1 MKAVIQRVKNASV
14 SVDGKLIGQIDKGFL
29 ILLGVYEDDTRED
42 TEILAKKVSALR
54 IFCDEDDKMNL
65 SLLDIGGSALVI
77 SNFTLCA
84 DTKKGNRPSFILAKE
99 PDSANVEYETFCELL
114 KENGV
119 TNVQKGEF
127 GADMKVE
134 LLNDGP
140 VTIILDTEI
149 WRKNK

>member
-14 SVDGKLIGQIDKGFL
+14 SVDGKVIGAIEKGFL
-29 ILLGVYEDDTRED
+29 VLLGVYEDDTNED
-42 TEILAKKVSALR
+42 TQILAKKVSSLR
-54 IFCDEDDKMNL
+54 IFCDEEDKMNL

-84 DTKKGNRPSFILAKE
+84 DTKKGNRPSFTLAKE
-99 PDSANVEYETFCELL
+99 PVAANSEYERFCQLL
-114 KENGV
+114 KENGIQ
-119 TNVQKGEF
+119 NVQKGEF

>member
-14 SVDGKLIGQIDKGFL
+14 TVDGKTIGAINKGFL
-29 ILLGVYEDDTRED
+29 VLLGVFETDTIED
-42 TEILAKKVSALR
+42 TQILAKKVSSLR
-54 IFCDEDDKMNL
+54 IFCDEEDKMNL
-65 SLLDIGGSALVI
+65 SLLDIDGSVLVI

-99 PDSANVEYETFCELL
+99 PASANDEYERFCELL
-114 KENGV
+114 KSNGIS
-119 TNVQKGEF
+119 NVQKGQF

>member
-1 MKAVIQRVKNASV
+1 MKAVIQRVKNAKV
-14 SVDGKLIGQIDKGFL
+14 SVDGNIIGAIEKGFL
-29 ILLGVYEDDTRED
+29 VFLGVYENDTRAD

-65 SLLDIGGSALVI
+65 SLLDIDGSVLVI
-77 SNFTLCA
+77 SNFTLCS

-99 PDSANVEYETFCELL
+99 PVAANLEYERFCELL
-114 KENGV
+114 KENGIN
-119 TNVQKGEF
+119 NVQKGEF

-149 WRKNK
+149 WRKN